1 MFISKIPPEPPKAA
15 SPQPNKAT
23 MQKACKRSQTNC
35 CYHVNKKLLLCLT
48 SFSLAGRYFSYWK
61 SLKPAPN
68 TTVKFF
74 FFLKRWLGDGI
85 FRAGR
90 VWLVPRVSVCLSV
103 FLSGNKDP
111 TRITLR
117 WNPHPVLLQLLRRT
131 KIALSF
137 ILFFSSF
144 PLGVWLLSSFF
155 SFFFFLQV
163 LYII

>member
-1 MFISKIPPEPPKAA
+1 MFITKIPPEPPKAA

-68 TTVKFF
+68 TAVNFF
-74 FFLKRWLGDGI
+74 SFLKGLWVMVLSVRQGSGLCRGC
-85 FRAGR
+85 
-90 VWLVPRVSVCLSV
+90 LSVCLS
-103 FLSGNKDP
+103 GNKGP
-111 TRITLR
+111 TCITLLE
-117 WNPHPVLLQLLRRT
+117 NPHPVLLQLLRLT
-131 KIALSF
+131 NIALSF
-137 ILFFSSF
+137 IFFSF
-144 PLGVWLLSSFF
+144 PLSVRLLFPFF
-155 SFFFFLQV
+155 SFYFFSFFFLQV

>member
-1 MFISKIPPEPPKAA
+1 MFITKIPPEPPKAA

-68 TTVKFF
+68 TTVNFF
-74 FFLKRWLGDGI
+74 FSFLKGLWVMVFSVREGSGLCRGC
-85 FRAGR
+85 
-90 VWLVPRVSVCLSV
+90 LSVCLSV
-103 FLSGNKDP
+103 RQQRSHMYNTALKSTSRP
-111 TRITLR
+111 LAAS
-117 WNPHPVLLQLLRRT
+117 RT
-131 KIALSF
+131 YKYRTF
-137 ILFFSSF
+137 FYLFFSF
-144 PLGVWLLSSFF
+144 PLSVWLLFSFF
-155 SFFFFLQV
+155 SFSFFLQV